1 MREITLG
8 QQNMYSQVMQI
19 IDLISLHAEMHNFER
34 FTLAL
39 AVVSFTLMSKYQ
51 VINIEPEEDVRSLQ
65 KYIVKLTNNAEEKSF
80 HSKFYQIFEAFI
92 SLSCKEILPEG
103 FSLK

>member
-1 MREITLG
+1 M
-8 QQNMYSQVMQI
+8 
-19 IDLISLHAEMHNFER
+19 
-34 FTLAL
+34 
-39 AVVSFTLMSKYQ
+39 
-51 VINIEPEEDVRSLQ
+51 INIEPEEDVRSLQ

-103 FSLK
+103 FSLKEWDLAILQELEFASQFFLLGTTYKEPTRRFKSMSVQSERSGRIER